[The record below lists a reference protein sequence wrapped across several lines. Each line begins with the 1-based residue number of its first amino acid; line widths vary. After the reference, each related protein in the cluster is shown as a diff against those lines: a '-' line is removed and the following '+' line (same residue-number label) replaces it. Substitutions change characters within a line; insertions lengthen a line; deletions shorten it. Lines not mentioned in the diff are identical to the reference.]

1 MTDDC
6 VRDLA
11 ELAGLE
17 IGMRA
22 LTTIPMPP
30 NKHGVGGRD
39 VAVRIQDLWIY
50 PDDWLYA
57 DKDGMVVMP
66 PPQA

>member
-30 NKHGVGGRD
+30 NKHGVRGRD

-66 PPQA
+66 PLQA